1 MAKVIKKSSH
11 LEKEYRRKQRHALR
25 WFLLSL
31 LGVLLLVAGLSP
43 MQPVLLTVGMVWFVW
58 CVFFALLPVRNLNAL
73 KTGIQ
78 GESDA
83 ATLLQDLPEG
93 YLCLQNATVT
103 YRGKESEMDLVV
115 AGAAGVFIVEV
126 KNRNGRITGAYE
138 EKDWTQHKIGR
149 AGGEYASVFYN
160 PTKQVG
166 THIYR
171 LAHYLRG
178 QGCQVHI
185 DGAVLFSNP
194 DTALTLS
201 GEPGEIPVFSGADG
215 GKNLL
220 QHIRSHTPTLPP
232 ERVKQVISLL
242 KKL

>member
-1 MAKVIKKSSH
+1 MAKFIKKSSH
-11 LEKEYRRKQRHALR
+11 LERQYRRKQHRALR
-25 WFLLSL
+25 WLLLSL
-31 LGVLLLVAGLSP
+31 LGVALLIAGISP
-43 MQPVLLTVGMVWFVW
+43 HQPVLLGAGILWFAV
-58 CVFFALLPVRNLNAL
+58 CLFLAMLPARDLNGL
-73 KTGIQ
+73 KAGIQ
-78 GESDA
+78 GESNA
-83 ATLLQDLPEG
+83 VEILQNLPEG

-103 YRGKESEMDLVV
+103 YRGKKSEMDLVV
-115 AGAAGVFIVEV
+115 AGPAGVFIIEV
-126 KNRNGRITGAYE
+126 KNRNGRITGAYG
-138 EKDWTQHKIGR
+138 EKDWTQHKVGR
-149 AGGEYASVFYN
+149 AGGEYESTFYN
-160 PTKQVG
+160 PTRQVG

-201 GEPGEIPVFSGADG
+201 GEPGEIPVFSGPDG

-232 ERVKQVISLL
+232 ETMKKIWGLL
-242 KKL
+242 TKL